1 MKSQWAPPSSRRSQD
16 TRSSPLP
23 RTTSPDWVVDFVVS
37 TDQDKD
43 QQAARLAALRALT
56 VRPRSVAELRQR
68 LERRFDEAAVEPVL
82 RKLTDQGLLND
93 DAFAEAWRQSREH
106 SRPRAAAL
114 VRRELLQHGVQAE
127 VADRA
132 VDGMDDEGA
141 AQRAA
146 RGYMRRWQQSDPQRS
161 RQRMWAYLMRR
172 GFGADATSHAIQAV
186 APGRDAE
193 STGI

>member
-1 MKSQWAPPSSRRSQD
+1 M
-16 TRSSPLP
+16 
-23 RTTSPDWVVDFVVS
+23 S

-43 QQAARLAALRALT
+43 QQAAQEAALRALA

-68 LERRFDEAAVEPVL
+68 LQRRFDESAVEPVL

-93 DAFAEAWRQSREH
+93 DAFANAWRESREH

-114 VRRELLQHGVQAE
+114 VRWELVRRGVGAE

-132 VDGMDDEGA
+132 VGGMDDEGA
-141 AQRAA
+141 AQRVA
-146 RGYMRRWQQSDPQRS
+146 RDYLRRWQETDPQRS

-172 GFGADATSHAIQAV
+172 GFGADATRHAIQAV
-186 APGRDAE
+186 APALDAE
-193 STGI
+193 APASNEQ